1 MSPSP
6 ASTAAR
12 TGAPSLGLPLRMK
25 VLFITTPEYAGGW
38 LGEAIAGDGAAQ
50 VVFEEAASV
59 AAGLTRLRDE
69 VFDAVV
75 VRHHTDGVNAI
86 ELVEALRA
94 GGSDEPL
101 LILGDQPPHDLDALC
116 FEAGADDYCCIA
128 ETTVRGLLWK
138 LARAIQR
145 FTLTRDNRRLLQAER
160 QRLHQ
165 EHHEAERLLEQQ
177 RALIEDLEDLKE
189 GFAGRQPGPVPLVGK
204 AREGR
209 VANEDDPVRI
219 ILQQGDSNPFAHLDL
234 PPELTTHYQ
243 ELLRAYV
250 IMGAGNLSHE
260 MSTLARLLAEANVSA
275 QRTMQLHLH
284 VLEELVGGLGN
295 RSARH
300 VMNRA
305 DLLALEVMSH
315 LADNYR
321 QRYHDRESPGVNS
334 LARFPLQRR
343 RPAA

>member
-1 MSPSP
+1 MSPTA

-12 TGAPSLGLPLRMK
+12 QGAPSLGLPLRIK
-25 VLFITTPEYAGGW
+25 VLFISTPDHAGGW
-38 LGEAIAGDGAAQ
+38 LSEAFAADGAAQ
-50 VVFEEAASV
+50 VVFDEATSV

-75 VRHHTDGVNAI
+75 ARHHPDGINAI

-94 GGSDEPL
+94 GGNDEPL
-101 LILGDQPPHDLDALC
+101 LILGDQPPQDLDALC
-116 FEAGADDYCCIA
+116 YEAGADDYCCIA

-145 FTLTRDNRRLLQAER
+145 YTLTRENRRLLQAER

-177 RALIEDLEDLKE
+177 RALIEDLEDLRE
-189 GFAGRQPGPVPLVGK
+189 GFAGRPSGPLPPKGS
-204 AREGR
+204 AGERG
-209 VANEDDPVRI
+209 VANEDDPVRS
-219 ILQQGDSNPFAHLDL
+219 ILEQLPSNPFARLNL

-250 IMGAGNLSHE
+250 IMGAGNLSGE

-321 QRYHDRESPGVNS
+321 QRYHDREGAGASS